1 MPLSDDGERVNM
13 LFGALDLPQSEISK
27 YSVSRPH
34 KEAAYGPQPPRSP
47 YPEMKPKTHRPDR
60 RIVPIADR

>member
-13 LFGALDLPQSEISK
+13 LFGALIYLNPKLGSIPSLGLTK
-27 YSVSRPH
+27 
-34 KEAAYGPQPPRSP
+34 KPPMVRNP
-47 YPEMKPKTHRPDR
+47 AFAVPRNQPKTHRPDR